1 MTVCLAECRCYSN
14 SVAVNLPA
22 KSQAAASDSSAFP
35 KAAPPGASRASGISK
50 FFEKIKPLSDL
61 VGAILDAAGR
71 RIGKLFD
78 FDNLVEFKNLIDFD
92 DFIDW
97 GVSAPGQE
105 KGGGKSVEQYSAPVE
120 SHSASKIENAVLI
133 PVMIKPSVQR
143 VKSHS
148 PSDDA
153 KAASSSEVRNS
164 QSIDLQEGWEGTFF
178 DGPSDDDVNDFGER
192 LTFSLPATEEIPG
205 WIYR

>member
-14 SVAVNLPA
+14 NFAVNPPA
-22 KSQAAASDSSAFP
+22 KSQAAVSDSSAFP

-78 FDNLVEFKNLIDFD
+78 FDNLVDFKDLMDCG

-97 GVSAPGQE
+97 GISAPGQE

-120 SHSASKIENAVLI
+120 GHSASKIENAVLI
-133 PVMIKPSVQR
+133 PVMIKPHFPR
-143 VKSHS
+143 VKKSF
-148 PSDDA
+148 
-153 KAASSSEVRNS
+153 
-164 QSIDLQEGWEGTFF
+164 SIE
-178 DGPSDDDVNDFGER
+178 
-192 LTFSLPATEEIPG
+192 
-205 WIYR
+205 